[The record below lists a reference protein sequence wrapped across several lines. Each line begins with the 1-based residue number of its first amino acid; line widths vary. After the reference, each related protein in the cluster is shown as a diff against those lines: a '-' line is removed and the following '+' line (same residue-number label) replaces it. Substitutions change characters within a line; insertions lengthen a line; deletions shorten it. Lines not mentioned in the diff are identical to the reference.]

1 MMISQAGIN
10 MIENLEGF
18 REKAYKCVAGVNT
31 IGFGTTI
38 YHTGEKVKAGDTIT
52 RKKAEK
58 EITYYIKKN
67 IEPKLDSY
75 TWLTQAQYDSLCS
88 LLYNI
93 GSMGKTLK
101 SAMLTKNITKVKNAV
116 LQYNKAGGKVVQGLV
131 DRRNIEAKSFDTKIR
146 VRVFQSLTKGLKVD
160 GICGKKTTASI
171 PLLKRGSKGN
181 YVKMIQHWLGCKA
194 DGIFGKD
201 TERFVIDFQQR
212 NGLKADGI
220 IGEKT
225 MLSLFGL

>member
-18 REKAYKCVAGVNT
+18 RENAYKCVAGVNT

-38 YHTGEKVKAGDTIT
+38 YHTGEKVKAGDTII
-52 RKKAEK
+52 REKAEK
-58 EITYYIKKN
+58 ELTYYIKKN

-88 LLYNI
+88 LLCNI

-101 SAMLTKNITKVKNAV
+101 SAMLTKNITKVKNAM

-131 DRRNIEAKSFDTKIR
+131 ERRKTEVKPFDTKIR
-146 VRVFQSLTKGLKVD
+146 VRVFQSLTKGLEVD
-160 GICGKKTTASI
+160 GICGKKTKSAI
-171 PLLKRGSKGN
+171 PLLKRGTKGN
-181 YVKMIQHWLGCKA
+181 YVKMIQRWLGCKE
-194 DGIFGKD
+194 DGIYGKD

-212 NGLKADGI
+212 NGLKVDGI
-220 IGEKT
+220 VGEKT
-225 MLSLFGL
+225 MVSMFGL